1 VPLCP
6 HDDVVYREPTPLERA
21 FLALVTRAHPGFARQ
36 VEHVVVGDYDPT
48 GWCFTRIENA
58 DVAPVRDHADGPTLR
73 RNRPN
78 EKPIYI
84 ETILWPDA
92 RGLLE
97 AVEFIDFHRSIE
109 NGPYALFLEAER
121 FGEIVEPGSAA

>member
-84 ETILWPDA
+84 ETIGASKAARTRSFSKLNDSEKSSNRVLPHDA
-92 RGLLE
+92 KLATRR
-97 AVEFIDFHRSIE
+97 AKTW
-109 NGPYALFLEAER
+109 
-121 FGEIVEPGSAA
+121 

>member
-78 EKPIYI
+78 EKPIHI
-84 ETILWPDA
+84 ETT
-92 RGLLE
+92 G
-97 AVEFIDFHRSIE
+97 SIE
-109 NGPYALFLEAER
+109 SGPYALFLEAER

>member
-21 FLALVTRAHPGFARQ
+21 FLALVTRAHPGFATATIPLAGVSRASRTQ
-36 VEHVVVGDYDPT
+36 MSRRCAT
-48 GWCFTRIENA
+48 T
-58 DVAPVRDHADGPTLR
+58 PTLR

-78 EKPIYI
+78 EKPIDI
-84 ETILWPDA
+84 ETT
-92 RGLLE
+92 G
-97 AVEFIDFHRSIE
+97 SIE
-109 NGPYALFLEAER
+109 SGPYALFLEAER